1 MINTYGV
8 PTMAN
13 ERTDVLEELARVLTG
28 VVVNEADPRN
38 WPGGLTPVQEL
49 SREEQGARVTCK
61 KSAVLTV
68 GLLTKVTDLLNATA
82 NPASPAAVV
91 TAKAGEEAAT
101 VAQIREMEKEAKAI
115 YERLGIGAKH

>member
-1 MINTYGV
+1 
-8 PTMAN
+8 MAN
-13 ERTDVLEELARVLTG
+13 ERTGVLEELARVLTG

-82 NPASPAAVV
+82 NPASPAAVA
-91 TAKAGEEAAT
+91 TAKATGDAELEE
-101 VAQIREMEKEAKAI
+101 QIRKSNAEAKQI
-115 YERLGIGAKH
+115 FERLGIGAKH